1 MDAKTRQWI
10 KQVHTFLRPGL
21 FLVAYHTSATLFPFH
36 PDLLPMLGSLFALIA
51 ILFLL
56 LDRTMEARSREIEIA
71 HRQTQVLVALAKEGE
86 PFGSAGKRGRTRAA
100 AAKIEEVKE
109 TLEAKIIKAE
119 RRLRSEWRFV
129 VVLIAIVLL
138 EFQALLSQSQT
149 LTDTLKRAS
158 QRRLVTERAK
168 SAHYTHR
175 FLFTQYSRIPC
186 LVARGCR
193 HASSGLAPR
202 YSSLSSYLTFRFSKR
217 LAMAKPVDHSTEG
230 WGSLWQNG

>member
-1 MDAKTRQWI
+1 MVRGFKIVNYGEDVYPSGVRRGGFGSHSFHPRRFWLWAITLGECVMVQCRLVDGRKTRQWI

-51 ILFLL
+51 ILFLS

-119 RRLRSEWRFV
+119 IRLRSEWRFV

-138 EFQALLSQSQT
+138 EFQALLSS
-149 LTDTLKRAS
+149 LK
-158 QRRLVTERAK
+158 
-168 SAHYTHR
+168 H
-175 FLFTQYSRIPC
+175 
-186 LVARGCR
+186 
-193 HASSGLAPR
+193 
-202 YSSLSSYLTFRFSKR
+202 
-217 LAMAKPVDHSTEG
+217 
-230 WGSLWQNG
+230 

>member
-1 MDAKTRQWI
+1 
-10 KQVHTFLRPGL
+10 
-21 FLVAYHTSATLFPFH
+21 
-36 PDLLPMLGSLFALIA
+36 MLGSLFALIA
-51 ILFLL
+51 ILFLS

-138 EFQALLSQSQT
+138 EFQALLSSLKHCRT
-149 LTDTLKRAS
+149 L
-158 QRRLVTERAK
+158 
-168 SAHYTHR
+168 
-175 FLFTQYSRIPC
+175 SRE
-186 LVARGCR
+186 
-193 HASSGLAPR
+193 
-202 YSSLSSYLTFRFSKR
+202 
-217 LAMAKPVDHSTEG
+217 PVSVD
-230 WGSLWQNG
+230 L